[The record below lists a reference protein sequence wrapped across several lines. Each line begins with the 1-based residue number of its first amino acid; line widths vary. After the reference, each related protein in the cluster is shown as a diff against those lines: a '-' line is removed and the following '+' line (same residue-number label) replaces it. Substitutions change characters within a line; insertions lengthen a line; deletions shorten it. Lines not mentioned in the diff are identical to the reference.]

1 MLALSIFCSSH
12 RISVAL
18 SEGKKLQIY
27 HEKKIKNGKIEGLF
41 SILKKFQ
48 KYNALNHL
56 KYILFANGPGSFTG
70 IRSIK
75 SICQALT
82 LSNKAK
88 IHSIPTFF
96 PYLIKELKN
105 DCEVVVTYRSSGKNF
120 FFKHF
125 QIKKR
130 KITEKSK
137 LFVDDIKNME
147 SFFEKKRKTN
157 NKLFL
162 VTDDQDIKMIFKN
175 GFKLYSVNAKDLIQ
189 CFLNGYSKYSQDI
202 FYHNTYYE

>member
-1 MLALSIFCSSH
+1 MLALSIFCSTH
-12 RISVAL
+12 RISIAL
-18 SEGKKLQIY
+18 FEGKKLCLY
-27 HEKKIKNGKIEGLF
+27 HEKKIINGRIQGIF

-48 KYNALNHL
+48 KNNTLNNL

-88 IHSIPTFF
+88 LHSVSTFL
-96 PYLIKELKN
+96 PYLIRDLDN
-105 DCEVVVTYRSSGKNF
+105 DCEMIVTYKSSGKNF

-125 QIKKR
+125 EIKKK
-130 KITEKSK
+130 KIIEKSK
-137 LFVDDIKNME
+137 LFVDSIEKVEFFLKKIKE
-147 SFFEKKRKTN
+147 QN
-157 NKLFL
+157 NKTFL
-162 VTDDQDIKMIFKN
+162 VTDDKNIKVIIKQN
-175 GFKLYSVNAKDLIQ
+175 VKLYFINAKDLVE
-189 CFLNGYSKYSQDI
+189 CFNQGYSSYNQDI

>member
-12 RISVAL
+12 RISIAL
-18 SEGKKLQIY
+18 FEGKKLCLY
-27 HEKKIKNGKIEGLF
+27 HEKKIINGKIQGIF

-48 KYNALNHL
+48 KNDTFYNL
-56 KYILFANGPGSFTG
+56 KHILFAKGPGSFTG

-88 IHSIPTFF
+88 LHSVSTFL
-96 PYLIKELKN
+96 PYLIRDLDN
-105 DCEVVVTYRSSGKNF
+105 DCEMIVTYKSSGKNF

-125 QIKKR
+125 EIKKR
-130 KITEKSK
+130 KIIEKSK
-137 LFVDDIKNME
+137 LFVDSIEKVE
-147 SFFEKKRKTN
+147 LFFKKKKEQN
-157 NKLFL
+157 NKTFL
-162 VTDDQDIKMIFKN
+162 VTDDKNIKVIIKQSV
-175 GFKLYSVNAKDLIQ
+175 KLYSINAKDLVE
-189 CFLNGYSKYSQDI
+189 CFNQGYSSYNQDI

>member
-18 SEGKKLQIY
+18 CEGKKLQLF

-41 SILKKFQ
+41 SILMKFH
-48 KYNALNHL
+48 KNNELDNL
-56 KYILFANGPGSFTG
+56 KYILFTNGPGSFTG

-82 LSNKAK
+82 LRNKAK
-88 IHSIPTFF
+88 IHSISTFF
-96 PYLIKELKN
+96 PYLIRELQN
-105 DCEVVVTYRSSGKNF
+105 DCEVVVTYRSSGTNF

-130 KITEKSK
+130 KIIEKSK
-137 LFVDDIKNME
+137 LFIDKISKVE
-147 SFFEKKRKTN
+147 FFFEKKKKIN
-157 NKLFL
+157 NQIFL
-162 VTDDQDIKMIFKN
+162 ITDDEDIKFFFKKSVK
-175 GFKLYSVNAKDLIQ
+175 FYSVNAKDVSN
-189 CFLNGYSKYSQDI
+189 CFINGYSNNNQEI
-202 FYHNTYYE
+202 LYHNTYYE

>member
-1 MLALSIFCSSH
+1 MLTLSIFCSSH

-41 SILKKFQ
+41 TILTKFQ
-48 KYNALNHL
+48 KCNALNKL
-56 KYILFANGPGSFTG
+56 KYVLFANGPGSFTG

-82 LSNKAK
+82 LFNKAK
-88 IHSIPTFF
+88 IHSISTFF

-105 DCEVVVTYRSSGKNF
+105 DCEVVVTYRSSGTNF

-130 KITEKSK
+130 KIIEKSK
-137 LFVDDIKNME
+137 LFVADIKNME
-147 SFFEKKRKTN
+147 SFFEKKKKIN
-157 NKLFL
+157 NKIFL
-162 VTDDQDIKMIFKN
+162 VTDDQDIKNFFKN
-175 GFKLYSVNAKDLIQ
+175 TVKLYSVNAKDLFE
-189 CFLNGYSKYSQDI
+189 CFLNGYSNYNQDI

>member
-18 SEGKKLQIY
+18 SEGKKLRLY
-27 HEKKIKNGKIEGLF
+27 HEKKIINGKIQGIF
-41 SILKKFQ
+41 SILAKFQ
-48 KYNALNHL
+48 KNNTFNNLS
-56 KYILFANGPGSFTG
+56 YIIFAKGPGSFTG

-88 IHSIPTFF
+88 IYSISTFF
-96 PYLIKELKN
+96 PYLIRDLDN
-105 DCEVVVTYRSSGKNF
+105 DCEVIVTYKSSGKNF

-125 QIKKR
+125 EIKKR
-130 KITEKSK
+130 KIIEKSK
-137 LFVDDIKNME
+137 LFVDCIEKVE
-147 SFFEKKRKTN
+147 SFLKKKKEQN
-157 NKLFL
+157 KKLFL
-162 VTDDQDIKMIFKN
+162 VTDDKNIKILIKDSV
-175 GFKLYSVNAKDLIQ
+175 KLYPVNATDLIE
-189 CFLNGYSKYSQDI
+189 CFNKGYSSNNQDI

>member
-1 MLALSIFCSSH
+1 MLALSIFCSSY

-18 SEGKKLQIY
+18 CEGKKLKLY
-27 HEKKIKNGKIEGLF
+27 DEKKIKNGKIQGLF
-41 SILKKFQ
+41 SILMKFQ
-48 KYNALNHL
+48 KHNALNNL

-88 IHSIPTFF
+88 IHSISTFF

-105 DCEVVVTYRSSGKNF
+105 DCEVVVIYRSSGKNF

-125 QIKKR
+125 EIKKR
-130 KITEKSK
+130 KIIEKSK
-137 LFVDDIKNME
+137 LFVDNIKNIE
-147 SFFEKKRKTN
+147 SFFEKKK
-157 NKLFL
+157 K
-162 VTDDQDIKMIFKN
+162 KK
-175 GFKLYSVNAKDLIQ
+175 
-189 CFLNGYSKYSQDI
+189 
-202 FYHNTYYE
+202 